1 MRSTVISLAL
11 ATFIGVVIG
20 LLLQSPENSPPPST
34 ISTLTV
40 PQSLLAA
47 NVSSQDQISQLNE
60 LTQQLQQEIIAR
72 QALQKQ
78 VSVMSSTLAALSADE
93 RNTASPDKQGTPL
106 NPLPTV
112 SEGTTGNAWFNKQ
125 ALIDAGMG
133 SIEAEQLKNQYEEL
147 ELEKLYLRDTAVRE
161 GWARGNRYR
170 TKLQELDQKSDGIK
184 QELSEEVYDAYLFA
198 AGQSNRVAVQSV
210 LSGSTA
216 NKAGFEP
223 GDQIIRYNGQR
234 IYNWRDLREATTQ
247 GDVSETIPIEIERDG
262 QRTQYY
268 VQRGPLGIRMTSV
281 SIAP

>member
-1 MRSTVISLAL
+1 MRSTVIGLAL

-198 AGQSNRVAVQSV
+198 AGQPGCRAKRAIWLIRKQSGV
-210 LSGSTA
+210 
-216 NKAGFEP
+216 
-223 GDQIIRYNGQR
+223 
-234 IYNWRDLREATTQ
+234 
-247 GDVSETIPIEIERDG
+247 
-262 QRTQYY
+262 
-268 VQRGPLGIRMTSV
+268 
-281 SIAP
+281 